1 MHTLPLAAH
10 LSSTARGSC
19 LNPDVRRK
27 DMNRNSIRMLL
38 AIVLL
43 ATLVHGAYA
52 DTDDNTLRGYLNKS
66 ELVVVG
72 NISRM
77 IVTVVDDAGAPEY
90 VCNFQIDE
98 VIKAHPLQTN
108 SVISVNIKRFETQDG
123 DKHPLVAEG
132 KQSILFLKHTY
143 DEKGWD
149 TVDYWFGIQ
158 YPFPAL
164 IRSLKRLAKESVEQA
179 VPAYPP
185 QGVGSAEP

>member
-1 MHTLPLAAH
+1 
-10 LSSTARGSC
+10 
-19 LNPDVRRK
+19 
-27 DMNRNSIRMLL
+27 
-38 AIVLL
+38 
-43 ATLVHGAYA
+43 
-52 DTDDNTLRGYLNKS
+52 
-66 ELVVVG
+66 
-72 NISRM
+72 M